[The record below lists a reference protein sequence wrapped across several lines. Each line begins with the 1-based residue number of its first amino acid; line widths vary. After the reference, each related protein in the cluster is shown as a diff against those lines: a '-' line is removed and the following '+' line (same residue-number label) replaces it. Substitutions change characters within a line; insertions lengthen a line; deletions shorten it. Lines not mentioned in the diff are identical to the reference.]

1 MSLFKKP
8 TPEEQ
13 RNKNLRTAYKKNERK
28 RQDLETRQKKIS
40 ECCAV
45 LNECYNTFENM
56 IIAEN
61 SRVEE
66 LRGMGFD
73 YSDQRARVR
82 NAAIGMLVAKE
93 AMIKMRRINTE
104 AEMASAMNRMGMA
117 LKQLQ
122 RLDDSNCSISNS
134 TKKVLMQWYPYPL
147 EANEADQA
155 AYAQLVIPDEIRERV
170 DDRFVTNLI
179 NGIPFDDCLL
189 DSMRVDSASCKKM
202 EDLEDAMAQINQV
215 LSDDTQEM
223 EKKVAEKFG
232 NPF

>member
-1 MSLFKKP
+1 MSLFKKA

-13 RNKNLRTAYKKNERK
+13 REKELRAAYKKNEKKRK
-28 RQDLETRQKKIS
+28 ELETRQKKIS
-40 ECCAV
+40 DCCAV

-56 IIAEN
+56 IIVEN

-122 RLDDSNCSISNS
+122 RLDDSDCAISNS
-134 TKKVLMQWYPYPL
+134 TKKILMQWYPYPL
-147 EANEADQA
+147 EENEADQA
-155 AYAQLVIPDEIRERV
+155 AYAQLVIPEEIRERV

-179 NGIPFDDCLL
+179 NGVPFEDCLL
-189 DSMRVDSASCKKM
+189 ESMETDSEFRKKQ
-202 EDLEDAMAQINQV
+202 EDLESAMAQISEA
-215 LSDDTQEM
+215 LPDDTQEM
-223 EKKVAEKFG
+223 KKKVAEKFG